1 VSQPASDVAPGR
13 PAAKAPAPP
22 PHPTHSRRYIFTA
35 AGVVALGSAA
45 SILSS
50 TVVNVAVPDLQATFH
65 AGLTD
70 VQWILTAYLLGLS
83 AVIPISGYVSDRFGT
98 KRVYLLTLVAFTIAS
113 GLCGLAWNLQSEI
126 AFRVVQGLAGGMVMP
141 VGMTIIMRM
150 AAPEERG
157 RLMSILGVPLMLAP
171 ALGPTVG
178 GWLIQVFD
186 WRWVFWVNLP
196 AGILA
201 LLLGYFV
208 LEAGRMPWVE
218 RKVDVVGLFL
228 ATPGVA
234 LVIYG
239 LTQASVHSWSSSQ
252 ALLPL
257 GGGLLL
263 TAAFVSWELRQEHP
277 LLDMRV
283 FRDAGFS
290 ASMVVGVIMAGALF
304 GAVFLI
310 PVFMQE
316 VQGKDTLQAG
326 LLLAPQGL
334 AAAAAMTISGTLSDR
349 FGARQVVFAGILAL
363 VLSTLLL
370 VGVTPATDN
379 TTWILVTSARG
390 LGMGFAMMPNFAA
403 AYVTLPS
410 AAIARATAVSNTLQ
424 RVASSFGIAL
434 LATIVEGRIKAHL
447 PVHPAAVAGAHL
459 SQSAIAAAARAA
471 AAKGFDD
478 TFWVA
483 AGIAGLALPASLLL
497 RRPIPAGERPPAE
510 QDGPHGQEGQEGRGG
525 GEVRHPALSERTR
538 ASLLVLLVASLVFLA
553 FTVGKALDA
562 F

>member
-1 VSQPASDVAPGR
+1 VSQASDVERAEPLVESPVPPAHPG
-13 PAAKAPAPP
+13 
-22 PHPTHSRRYIFTA
+22 HSRRYIFTA

-83 AVIPISGYVSDRFGT
+83 TVIPISGYVSDRFGT
-98 KRVYLLTLVAFTIAS
+98 KRVYLVTLVAFTIAS

-126 AFRVVQGLAGGMVMP
+126 AFRVIQGLAGGMVMP

-150 AAPEERG
+150 AAPDERG

-201 LLLGYFV
+201 LVLGFFF

-239 LTQASVHSWSSSQ
+239 LTQAAVYGWSSWE

-257 GGGLLL
+257 AGGVLLVVG
-263 TAAFVSWELRQEHP
+263 FVSWELRQEHP
-277 LLDMRV
+277 LLDMKV
-283 FRDAGFS
+283 FRDAGFA
-290 ASMVVGVIMAGALF
+290 ASMVVGVIFASALF

-349 FGARQVVFAGILAL
+349 FGARPIVFSGILVL
-363 VLSTLLL
+363 VAATLLL
-370 VGVTPATDN
+370 VKVTPATDN
-379 TTWILVTSARG
+379 WSWILITSARG
-390 LGMGFAMMPNFAA
+390 IGMGFAMMPNFAA
-403 AYVTLPS
+403 AYVTLPQ
-410 AAIARATAVSNTLQ
+410 AAIARATALSNTLQ
-424 RVASSFGIAL
+424 RVSSSFGIAV
-434 LATIVEGRIKAHL
+434 LATIVEGRIAAHL
-447 PVHPAAVAGAHL
+447 PTHQAIGAGAHL
-459 SQSAIAAAARAA
+459 SQAALAAAARAA

-497 RRPIPAGERPPAE
+497 RRPIPEGERVTAE
-510 QDGPHGQEGQEGRGG
+510 RGG
-525 GEVRHPALSERTR
+525 DAVRHPDLSPRLR
-538 ASLLVLLVASLVFLA
+538 AAFLVLLVASLAFLA
-553 FTVGKALDA
+553 FTIAKTVNA

>member
-1 VSQPASDVAPGR
+1 VSQASDVERAEPLVESPVPPAHPG
-13 PAAKAPAPP
+13 
-22 PHPTHSRRYIFTA
+22 HSRRYIFTA

-83 AVIPISGYVSDRFGT
+83 TVIPISGYVSDRFGT
-98 KRVYLLTLVAFTIAS
+98 KRVYLVTLVAFTIAS

-126 AFRVVQGLAGGMVMP
+126 AFRVIQGLAGGMVMP

-150 AAPEERG
+150 AAPDERG

-201 LLLGYFV
+201 LVLGFFF

-239 LTQASVHSWSSSQ
+239 LTQAAVYGWSSWE

-257 GGGLLL
+257 AGGVLLVVG
-263 TAAFVSWELRQEHP
+263 FVSWELRQEHP
-277 LLDMRV
+277 LLDMKV
-283 FRDAGFS
+283 FRDAGFA
-290 ASMVVGVIMAGALF
+290 ASMVVGVIFASALF

-349 FGARQVVFAGILAL
+349 FGARPIVFSGILVL
-363 VLSTLLL
+363 VAATLLL
-370 VGVTPATDN
+370 VRVTPATDN
-379 TTWILVTSARG
+379 WSWILITSARG
-390 LGMGFAMMPNFAA
+390 IGMGFAMMPNFAA
-403 AYVTLPS
+403 AYVTLPQ
-410 AAIARATAVSNTLQ
+410 AAIARATALSNTLQ
-424 RVASSFGIAL
+424 RVSSSFGIAV
-434 LATIVEGRIKAHL
+434 LATIVEGRIAAHL
-447 PVHPAAVAGAHL
+447 PTHQAIGAGAHL
-459 SQSAIAAAARAA
+459 SQAALAAAARAA

-497 RRPIPAGERPPAE
+497 RRPIPEGERVTAE
-510 QDGPHGQEGQEGRGG
+510 RGG
-525 GEVRHPALSERTR
+525 DAVRHPDLSPRLR
-538 ASLLVLLVASLVFLA
+538 AAFLVLLVASLAFLA
-553 FTVGKALDA
+553 FTIAKTVNA

>member
-1 VSQPASDVAPGR
+1 VSRPVSDVAREQPPMGEAATP
-13 PAAKAPAPP
+13 PAAPA
-22 PHPTHSRRYIFTA
+22 HSRRYVFTA
-35 AGVVALGSAA
+35 AGVVALGSTA

-65 AGLTD
+65 STLTD
-70 VQWILTAYLLGLS
+70 VQWILTGYLLGLS

-98 KRVYLLTLVAFTIAS
+98 KRVYIATLVAFTIAS

-141 VGMTIIMRM
+141 VGMTIVMRM

-157 RLMSILGVPLMLAP
+157 RMMSVLGVPLMLAP

-196 AGILA
+196 AGLLA
-201 LLLGYFV
+201 IVLGFFF
-208 LEAGRMPWVE
+208 LESGRLPWVD
-218 RKVDVVGLFL
+218 RKIDVVGLFL

-239 LTQASVHSWSSSQ
+239 LTQASFYSWTSWQ

-257 GGGLLL
+257 SGGLLL
-263 TAAFVSWELRQEHP
+263 VAGFVSWELQQEHP
-277 LLDMRV
+277 LLDIKV

-290 ASMVVGVIMAGALF
+290 ASMVVGVITASALF

-316 VQGKDTLQAG
+316 VQGKDTLQTG

-334 AAAAAMTISGTLSDR
+334 AAAAAMTILGSLSDR
-349 FGARQVVFAGILAL
+349 FGARPVVIVGLVAL
-363 VLSTLLL
+363 VAATLLL
-370 VGVTPATDN
+370 TQVTPATDN
-379 TTWILVTSARG
+379 WSWILITSARG
-390 LGMGFAMMPNFAA
+390 IGMGFAMMPNFAA
-403 AYVTLPS
+403 AYVTLPN

-424 RVASSFGIAL
+424 RISSSFGIAM
-434 LATIVEGRIKAHL
+434 LATIVEGRITAHL
-447 PVHPAAVAGAHL
+447 PAHQAIGAGAHL
-459 SQSAIAAAARAA
+459 SQAALAAAARAA

-497 RRPIPAGERPPAE
+497 RRPIPQGERVMAE
-510 QDGPHGQEGQEGRGG
+510 QRGG
-525 GEVRHPALSERTR
+525 SVRHPDLSPRIR
-538 ASLLVLLVASLVFLA
+538 AAFLVLLVASIAFLVFTIA
-553 FTVGKALDA
+553 KTVNAL
-562 F
+562 

>member
-1 VSQPASDVAPGR
+1 VTQPASDVERAR
-13 PAAKAPAPP
+13 PPVEPPAPP
-22 PHPTHSRRYIFTA
+22 SHPGHSRRYIFTA

-65 AGLTD
+65 AGISD

-98 KRVYLLTLVAFTIAS
+98 KRVYLVTLVAFTIAS

-126 AFRVVQGLAGGMVMP
+126 AFRVIQGLAGGMVMP

-178 GWLIQVFD
+178 GWLIQVFN

-196 AGILA
+196 AGLLAIILGFF
-201 LLLGYFV
+201 L

-218 RKVDVVGLFL
+218 RKVDVIGLFL

-239 LTQASVHSWSSSQ
+239 LTQASGYGWSSWQ

-257 GGGLLL
+257 SGGVLLV
-263 TAAFVSWELRQEHP
+263 AGFVSWELRQEHP

-290 ASMVVGVIMAGALF
+290 ASMVVGVIMASALF
-304 GAVFLI
+304 GAVFLM

-349 FGARQVVFAGILAL
+349 FGARPVVFAGVLAL
-363 VLSTLLL
+363 VAATLLL
-370 VGVTPATDN
+370 VQVSPATDN
-379 TTWILVTSARG
+379 WSWVLITSARG
-390 LGMGFAMMPNFAA
+390 IGMGFAMMPNFAA
-403 AYVTLPS
+403 AYVTLP
-410 AAIARATAVSNTLQ
+410 AEAIARATAVSNTLQ
-424 RVASSFGIAL
+424 RVASSFGIAV
-434 LATIVEGRIKAHL
+434 LATIVEGMIKAHL
-447 PVHPAAVAGAHL
+447 PAHQVIAAGGHASQAALAAAV
-459 SQSAIAAAARAA
+459 RAA

-478 TFWVA
+478 TFWLA

-497 RRPIPAGERPPAE
+497 RRPIPEGERLLA
-510 QDGPHGQEGQEGRGG
+510 QQAGR
-525 GEVRHPALSERTR
+525 ELRQPALTPRVR
-538 ASLLVLLVASLVFLA
+538 AAFFVLFVASLVFLA
-553 FTVGKALDA
+553 FTIGKTLEA

>member
-1 VSQPASDVAPGR
+1 MKGYGGNVSQPATGLASER
-13 PAAKAPAPP
+13 PVEPAPASPIPP
-22 PHPTHSRRYIFTA
+22 AHSRRYIFTA
-35 AGVVALGSAA
+35 AGVIALGSAA

-65 AGLTD
+65 ASITD

-83 AVIPISGYVSDRFGT
+83 AVIPVSGYVSDRFGT
-98 KRVYLLTLVAFTIAS
+98 KRVYLVTLVAFTIAS

-126 AFRVVQGLAGGMVMP
+126 AFRVIQGLAGGMVMP

-150 AAPEERG
+150 AEPEQRG

-196 AGILA
+196 AGLLA
-201 LLLGYFV
+201 LLLGFFF
-208 LEAGRMPWVE
+208 LQPGRMPWVE
-218 RKVDVVGLFL
+218 RSVDYIGLCL

-239 LTQASVHSWSSSQ
+239 LTQAAGNGWGSWQ
-252 ALLPL
+252 ALVPL
-257 GGGLLL
+257 FGGLLL
-263 TAAFVSWELRQEHP
+263 VAAFVSWELRQEHP
-277 LLDMRV
+277 LLDMKV
-283 FRDAGFS
+283 FSDAGFS
-290 ASMVVGVIMAGALF
+290 ASMVVGVIMASALF

-349 FGARQVVFAGILAL
+349 FGARPVVFGGVLAL
-363 VLSTLLL
+363 IAATVLLT
-370 VGVTPATDN
+370 GVTPATDN
-379 TTWILVTSARG
+379 WTWIVITSARG

-424 RVASSFGIAL
+424 RVSSSFGIAL
-434 LATIVEGRIKAHL
+434 LATIVEGRIAAHL
-447 PVHPAAVAGAHL
+447 PPHHLLGAASTA
-459 SQSAIAAAARAA
+459 SRAALARAAQAA

-478 TFWVA
+478 TFWLA
-483 AGIAGLALPASLLL
+483 AGIAALAVPASLLL
-497 RRPIPAGERPPAE
+497 RRPIPEGEQLLAIH
-510 QDGPHGQEGQEGRGG
+510 DGR
-525 GEVRHPALSERTR
+525 EVRHPPLSPRLR
-538 ASLLVLLVASLVFLA
+538 AIVLFFLVASLAFLA
-553 FTVGKALDA
+553 FTIGKALNA